1 MEEIIR
7 VAPFR
12 LQLERSPKSARVLG
26 IADAGPQI
34 AITGASTLL
43 LLLLLLGRLGAAD
56 CDYG

>member
-12 LQLERSPKSARVLG
+12 LQLERSAKSPRLLA

-34 AITGASTLL
+34 AITGACCYQQRVQEESSPS
-43 LLLLLLGRLGAAD
+43 
-56 CDYG
+56 